1 MVCVPAVKNLIRED
15 KIPQIATV
23 MQTGA
28 QFGMITMEKYVDE
41 LEKQGLIVIEDD

>member
-1 MVCVPAVKNLIRED
+1 MPAVKNLIRED